1 MITFRKFAI
10 DIIQLC
16 NTESMLKSHKLSQE
30 CRLEPFFFLV
40 QDHTHPGPVPQPK
53 ESFMTL
59 AFLRRIGPLF
69 CWLSLS
75 LSFSDISSI

>member
-1 MITFRKFAI
+1 MSTFRKFAI

-30 CRLEPFFFLV
+30 CRLETFFSLV
-40 QDHTHPGPVPQPK
+40 RDHTHPGPVPQPK

-59 AFLRRIGPLF
+59 AFLKMIGPVF

-75 LSFSDISSI
+75 WSFSDISSV